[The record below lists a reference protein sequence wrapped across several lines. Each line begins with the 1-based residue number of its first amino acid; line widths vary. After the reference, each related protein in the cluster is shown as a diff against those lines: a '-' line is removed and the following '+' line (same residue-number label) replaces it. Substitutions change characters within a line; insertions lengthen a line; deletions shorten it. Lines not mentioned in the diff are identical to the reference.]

1 MTQCPSHKELMHS
14 CPDLGIHE
22 RNLPRILDRP
32 VGIRFSGSD
41 PSGGPPMSGVETRR
55 RARRELPAKYHE
67 SMNFPGIRN
76 VAIRTFF
83 RGCRPMR
90 HRCVARQFR
99 VLMGMSDHSFTRG
112 NHDRESR
119 HTCRQSAPSVR
130 WRSRRRPAPVPGR
143 SPRPRKRRRSRNTQ
157 TRQERRTLVYISA
170 ALSVIGLIL
179 GLFTLTGSQ
188 EYKDLQDQGQGA
200 YAWGVFAGA
209 AFFALIKVV
218 LQILSA
224 RAATKGKNWGRI
236 VLIVLAVLSLLG
248 LLAPS
253 ADVSGILSIIS
264 TLLLV
269 IGTIMMLTGRG
280 GAWFKE
286 IKQRRQQNMMR

>member
-1 MTQCPSHKELMHS
+1 MTENHGTPAGNQPPQYGGAPGGGQPQYQGGAPGHGNGG
-14 CPDLGIHE
+14 DLAT
-22 RNLPRILDRP
+22 PKP
-32 VGIRFSGSD
+32 VKNG
-41 PSGGPPMSGVETRR
+41 
-55 RARRELPAKYHE
+55 A
-67 SMNFPGIRN
+67 
-76 VAIRTFF
+76 
-83 RGCRPMR
+83 
-90 HRCVARQFR
+90 
-99 VLMGMSDHSFTRG
+99 
-112 NHDRESR
+112 
-119 HTCRQSAPSVR
+119 
-130 WRSRRRPAPVPGR
+130 
-143 SPRPRKRRRSRNTQ
+143 
-157 TRQERRTLVYISA
+157 TLVYISA